1 MSAGRSGRG
10 GPAEARRRTDMRV
23 LFLGDIIAKT
33 GRRALE
39 KGLPALRRRL
49 EADLCIANVENAAG
63 IFGVTERVV
72 NDIAACGVDVMTSG
86 NHVWD
91 KREGVAL
98 LDARTDLLRPA
109 NYPPGVAGTGL
120 VLREI
125 SKTAVAVINLQ
136 GRTFMNAIDC
146 PFRTADALLAEIP
159 PAVRVILVDMHA
171 EATSEKQALGLY
183 LDGRV
188 SAVVGTH
195 THVQTADERILP
207 RGTAFMTDIGMVGPV
222 DSIIG
227 VRKEQVID
235 RFIKGIPVRFE
246 VASGPS
252 NIEGCLVEVDE
263 ASGLARSVTRV
274 RERVDLEEDET

>member
-1 MSAGRSGRG
+1 
-10 GPAEARRRTDMRV
+10 MRV

-33 GRRALE
+33 GRRALQA
-39 KGLPALRRRL
+39 GLPRLRGRL
-49 EADLCIANVENAAG
+49 GADLCIANVENAAG

-72 NDIAACGVDVMTSG
+72 NDIVAAGVDIMTSG

-98 LDARTDLLRPA
+98 LDRRTDILRPA
-109 NYPPGVAGTGL
+109 NYPPGVAGRGF

-125 SKTAVAVINLQ
+125 ALTPVAVMNLQ
-136 GRTFMNAIDC
+136 GRTFMHAIDC
-146 PFRTADALLAEIP
+146 PFRTADALLAEFP
-159 PAVRVILVDMHA
+159 AAVRVILVDFHA

-246 VASGPS
+246 VASGRS
-252 NIEGCLVEVDE
+252 HIDGCLVDVDE
-263 ASGLARSVTRV
+263 ATGRARSVERV
-274 RERVDLEEDET
+274 RERVELDEVDA